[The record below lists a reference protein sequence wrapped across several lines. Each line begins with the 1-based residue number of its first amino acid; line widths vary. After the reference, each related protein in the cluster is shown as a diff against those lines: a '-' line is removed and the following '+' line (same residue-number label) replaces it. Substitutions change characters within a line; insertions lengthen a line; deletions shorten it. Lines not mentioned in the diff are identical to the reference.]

1 MLNFSFRKIALA
13 AAISCSLMS
22 NSMATESKPLMEDHW
37 VIELQKKNQDS
48 ATLHTAQLSIED
60 LQLRESYLREYGF
73 ESEFWKRADSKVKR
87 KRLPTLK
94 TYILELAQHYR
105 GEGKAL
111 KAEIEKLDAKKSPGK
126 HQKMEEDLA
135 ILLDHSAEL
144 YLLYRKAFPEAED
157 LNLVTYIH
165 AETLFEARNYAEAI
179 STYDEAIKQNSQYSV
194 EAAYAKVLCYQM
206 LNKEAIKDYEHGN
219 SVLVNMQN
227 SGGWFEQ
234 SIETKLDFAERFKR
248 DPRAKMVLISAGE
261 ELYQIRRFKKAVEIL
276 TPLATAY
283 VKQQKT
289 LDPSDR
295 YPLKPK
301 MAGNMLGILADSHF
315 QLKQY
320 PLAEQ
325 YFLLQRKTLDPKSKS
340 ITEVTEKLAESIY
353 EQAKI
358 AQKNNDSEARA
369 KHLLRI
375 KVLAPTSTIRVVTQ
389 LDAAKQLM
397 DLGQWQAAI
406 NELNNLKK
414 SYPKHKLY
422 KEFVAALAQAY
433 EQNGQWLEAAD
444 SQLTLYEVSKE
455 PQKRE
460 ALLKSAFL
468 YKKATHFHK
477 AIEQYKRYAYDYEQ
491 PFSDRMEAR
500 YQLAITYEKI
510 GEIGNGLYWLRRI
523 VVADAEAGEQR
534 TPRSKWLAAWA
545 NAEYG
550 DFFLSEFDAVNKG
563 KSTTAYLNAKQEKF
577 NEALQRYTQA
587 AEYGITEF
595 SSKSDYKIAELNEKF
610 ANVLKA
616 VSSQNKEKQQSYR
629 NQALY
634 YHQAN
639 IDRSWQGE
647 YNSWVEQSYAAMARL
662 RPERFNKHEISAKY
676 GEGIR

>member
-1 MLNFSFRKIALA
+1 MTNITFKKVALA
-13 AAISCSLMS
+13 VAISFSLVG
-22 NSMATESKPLMEDHW
+22 NTMAVESKPLMEDHW

-48 ATLHTAQLSIED
+48 ASLHTAQLSIED

-73 ESEFWKRADSKVKR
+73 DSDFWKKADSKVKR

-94 TYILELAQHYR
+94 SYILELAQHYR

-111 KAEIEKLDAKKSPGK
+111 KRQLEDLNTKKYPGK
-126 HQKMEEDLA
+126 AQKMEEDVA

-165 AETLFEARNYAEAI
+165 AETLFDARNYAEAI
-179 STYDEAIKQNSQYSV
+179 STYDEAIKQNSKYSV
-194 EAAYAKVLCYQM
+194 EAAYAKVLCYQL
-206 LNKEAIKDYEHGN
+206 LNKEAIKDYEQGN
-219 SVLVNMQN
+219 STLANMQN

-234 SIETKLDFAERFKR
+234 SIDTKLEFAEQFRR
-248 DPRAKMVLISAGE
+248 DPRAKAVAISAGE
-261 ELYQIRRFKKAVEIL
+261 ELYQISKFKKAVDVL

-283 VKQQKT
+283 IKQQKT

-315 QLKQY
+315 QLKEY
-320 PLAEQ
+320 PSAEQ
-325 YFLLQRKTLDPKSKS
+325 YYLLQRNTLEPKSEAYS
-340 ITEVTEKLAESIY
+340 EVTERLAESIY

-358 AQKNNDSEARA
+358 AQQNKDAEARA

-375 KVLAPTSTIRVVTQ
+375 KALAPNSAIRVVTQ

-406 NELNNLKK
+406 NELNSLKQA
-414 SYPKHKLY
+414 YPKHKLY
-422 KEFVAALAQAY
+422 KEFIAALAIAY
-433 EQNGQWLEAAD
+433 EKSEQWPEAAD

-468 YKKATHFHK
+468 YKKATQFDK
-477 AIEQYKRYAYDYEQ
+477 AIEYFKRYAYDYEQ

-500 YQLAITYEKI
+500 YQLAIIYNKV

-523 VVADAEAGEQR
+523 VDADAEAGEQR

-550 DFFLSEFDAVNKG
+550 DFFLSEFDAVNNGNLK
-563 KSTTAYLNAKQEKF
+563 AKQEKF
-577 NEALQRYTQA
+577 NDALERYKAA

-595 SSKSDYKIAELNEKF
+595 ASKSDYKIAELNEKF
-610 ANVLKA
+610 SNALKA
-616 VSSQNKEKQQSYR
+616 VSNRDKEKQVSYH

-647 YNSWVEQSYAAMARL
+647 YNTWVEQSYAAMARL
-662 RPERFNKHEISAKY
+662 RPERFNKHEIAAKY